1 MHAHTPHA
9 DHHGHHKSRAKT
21 GSYHPHPEKLARL
34 WREHLPPEYRE
45 LVIAPL
51 DIRCYR
57 DYEMTAERFVGED
70 EDNKPCFTAHRFGL
84 FEPRSDDGEAFY
96 SILAY
101 GESLA
106 AWRLRDDRWLIW
118 REIMS
123 EENCGEARSFYCL
136 AQDMPR

>member
-1 MHAHTPHA
+1 MRRVHA
-9 DHHGHHKSRAKT
+9 D
-21 GSYHPHPEKLARL
+21 KLEHL
-34 WREHLPPEYRE
+34 WQKHLPPEYRA

-57 DYEMTAERFVGED
+57 DYEMTAERDVGHD
-70 EDNKPCFTAHRFGL
+70 EDDKPCFTAHRFGL
-84 FEPRSDDGEAFY
+84 FEPRSDDDEEFY
-96 SILAY
+96 SVLAY

-118 REIMS
+118 REIIS

-136 AQDMPR
+136 AQEMPR